1 MWTLSVCIPIYNSDV
16 RTLVN
21 NLCAQIE
28 AVSTAQIEIILIDDA
43 SDPAYKALNQ
53 FTASCVRLIQLPLNI
68 GRAQIRNLFLQHTNA
83 NYLLFIDGDSTI
95 LDPQFIEKYSA
106 YLAAQQID
114 VLIGA
119 SMYQNHKPARPQ
131 RLRWKYSTQR
141 ESLSIEQRSLAIHA
155 GFKTNNFVIRR
166 AVLQRFPF
174 DARLIGY
181 GHEDTL
187 LGLQLTENG
196 MKVEH
201 IDNPVWNLKLDTN
214 AEFLTKT
221 DSALKNLLWL
231 AENYPSLR
239 LFDYNRLLRLH
250 VNLKKNLFLK
260 YLMDLLLLTKPIIKP
275 VLKSGFAPLF
285 IFDAYRL
292 LRLHQ
297 LDKHT
302 LHDLH

>member
-21 NLCAQIE
+21 TLCAQIE
-28 AVSTAQIEIILIDDA
+28 SVTKARIDIILIDDA
-43 SDPAYKALNQ
+43 SAPAYKALNQ
-53 FTASCVRLIQLPLNI
+53 FVAPCVRLIELPKNI
-68 GRAQIRNLFLQHTNA
+68 GRAQIRNIFLQHTTSD
-83 NYLLFIDGDSTI
+83 YLLFIDGDSTI
-95 LDPQFIEKYSA
+95 QDPLFLEKYNL

-114 VLIGA
+114 VLVGA
-119 SMYQNHKPARPQ
+119 SVYQNSKPVLPN

-141 ESLSIEQRSLAIHA
+141 ESLNIKQRSHADHA

-166 AVLQRFPF
+166 DVLQRFPF
-174 DARLIGY
+174 DERLTGY

-187 LGLQLTENG
+187 LGLQLSTNG
-196 MKVEH
+196 VVVAH

-221 DSALKNLLWL
+221 DSALKNLLWI
-231 AENYPSLR
+231 EKMYPTLP
-239 LFDYNRLLRLH
+239 LYDTIRLLRLH

-297 LDKHT
+297 LDKDT
-302 LHDLH
+302 LYERN